1 MMNSQPKR
9 LPNIV
14 FDFGGV
20 LMDWNPR
27 YLYSRYFDG
36 DPHAMEDFLAEIHF
50 AEWNTEQ
57 DKGRPFAE
65 GVALLTEQFPQYAAL
80 IRAFDEHWEETV
92 GGAILPVV
100 GMAQRLK
107 AAGYHLHGLS
117 NWSEEKFRQVRQKFA
132 FFNLFDSILV
142 SGEVKLA
149 KPDPRIYQIFLQRIG
164 QPAADCLFIDDS
176 AANIAA
182 ARQLGFG
189 TILFES
195 EDQLEQEL
203 AVRGL
208 LDTL

>member
-1 MMNSQPKR
+1 MNPQPKR

-36 DPHAMEDFLAEIHF
+36 DSHAMEDFLAEIHF
-50 AEWNTEQ
+50 SEWNTEQ
-57 DKGRPFAE
+57 DRGRPFAE
-65 GVALLTEQFPQYAAL
+65 GVALLTAQYPQHAEL
-80 IRAFDEHWEETV
+80 ILAFDEHWEETV

-100 GMAQRLK
+100 DMAQRLK
-107 AAGYHLHGLS
+107 AAGYRLHGLS

-149 KPDPRIYQIFLQRIG
+149 KPDPRIYQVFLQRIG

-176 AANIAA
+176 AVNIAA
-182 ARQLGFG
+182 ARKLGFG

-195 EDQLEQEL
+195 ADQLEQEL

-208 LDTL
+208 LDTP

>member
-1 MMNSQPKR
+1 MNPQPKR

-36 DPHAMEDFLAEIHF
+36 DSHAMEDFLAEIHF
-50 AEWNTEQ
+50 SEWNTEQ
-57 DKGRPFAE
+57 DRGRPFAE
-65 GVALLTEQFPQYAAL
+65 GVALLTAQYPQHAEL
-80 IRAFDEHWEETV
+80 ILAFDEHWEETV

-100 GMAQRLK
+100 DMAQRLK
-107 AAGYHLHGLS
+107 AAGYRLHGLS

-149 KPDPRIYQIFLQRIG
+149 KPDPRIYQVFLQRIG

-182 ARQLGFG
+182 ARKLGFG

-195 EDQLEQEL
+195 ADQLEQEL

-208 LDTL
+208 LETP

>member
-1 MMNSQPKR
+1 MNPQPKR

-36 DPHAMEDFLAEIHF
+36 DSHAMEDFLAEIHF
-50 AEWNTEQ
+50 SEWNTEQ
-57 DKGRPFAE
+57 DRGRPFAE
-65 GVALLTEQFPQYAAL
+65 GVALLTAQYPQHAEL
-80 IRAFDEHWEETV
+80 ILAFDEHWEETV

-100 GMAQRLK
+100 DMAQRLK
-107 AAGYHLHGLS
+107 AAGYRLHGLS

-149 KPDPRIYQIFLQRIG
+149 KPDPRIYQVFLQRIG
-164 QPAADCLFIDDS
+164 QPGTDCLFIDDS

-182 ARQLGFG
+182 ARKLGFG

-208 LDTL
+208 LDTH

>member
-1 MMNSQPKR
+1 MNPQPKR

-36 DPHAMEDFLAEIHF
+36 DSHAMEDFLAEIHF
-50 AEWNTEQ
+50 SEWNTEQ
-57 DKGRPFAE
+57 DRGRPFAE
-65 GVALLTEQFPQYAAL
+65 GVALLTAQYPQHAEL
-80 IRAFDEHWEETV
+80 ILAFDEHWEETV

-100 GMAQRLK
+100 DMAQRLK
-107 AAGYHLHGLS
+107 AAGYRLHGLS

-149 KPDPRIYQIFLQRIG
+149 KPDPRIYQVFLQRIG

-182 ARQLGFG
+182 ARKLGFG

-208 LDTL
+208 LDTH

>member
-1 MMNSQPKR
+1 MMNPQPKR

-36 DPHAMEDFLAEIHF
+36 DPRAMEDFLAEIHF

-100 GMAQRLK
+100 DMAQRLK

-149 KPDPRIYQIFLQRIG
+149 KPDPRIYQVFLQRIG

-208 LDTL
+208 LD